1 MHNMGQVT
9 NDKLV
14 SIIIP
19 TYKGNSFLGRAVSSA
34 LLQTYSN
41 VEVIVVDDNNP
52 ETMERF
58 ETERVMDSFKD
69 NTKVKYIKHERNR
82 NGSAARNTGVRF
94 SHGEYVAFL
103 DDDDE
108 YMPSKIESMVSKMET
123 LSMVWGAAYS
133 NYDVIRPNGQK
144 LHYGEAKEGALLK
157 DALMR
162 NLMIAAG
169 SNLLVRKSV
178 FSELNGF
185 DESFKRNQDLEFLVR
200 LLQKHRLA
208 YVKDLGLIVHQQNK
222 VSSTDFIELTNQY
235 LKTFGDFIKAFPDG
249 DQEKIKNNIY
259 LQVLRYELFSK
270 KSIIGAYK
278 VLKNY
283 NIPLFLAGRYLFHL
297 MDRYL
302 TRSVR
307 GFDL

>member
-1 MHNMGQVT
+1 MGQVT

-144 LHYGEAKEGALLK
+144 LHYGEAKEGALL
-157 DALMR
+157 
-162 NLMIAAG
+162 
-169 SNLLVRKSV
+169 LV
-178 FSELNGF
+178 
-185 DESFKRNQDLEFLVR
+185 
-200 LLQKHRLA
+200 
-208 YVKDLGLIVHQQNK
+208 
-222 VSSTDFIELTNQY
+222 
-235 LKTFGDFIKAFPDG
+235 
-249 DQEKIKNNIY
+249 
-259 LQVLRYELFSK
+259 
-270 KSIIGAYK
+270 
-278 VLKNY
+278 
-283 NIPLFLAGRYLFHL
+283 
-297 MDRYL
+297 
-302 TRSVR
+302 
-307 GFDL
+307 